1 MMKENKPVNPKGN
14 QPWILIGR
22 TDAEAQAPV
31 PGPHDVKSKL
41 TGKDPDAEKDWRQKE
56 KGEAEDEI
64 VGWHY
69 QLNEHEFE
77 QTPGDSERQE
87 SLHVAVRWV
96 TKGQTQLSNWS
107 TKTIKD
113 DGGRLHL
120 YKPNL
125 PQIGASI
132 RKNKLQKNS
141 LPKIFKFLGERA
153 FLTFLFF

>member
-107 TKTIKD
+107 TKQLKMMVGDSIYTNPISP
-113 DGGRLHL
+113 RLEPPSEKIN
-120 YKPNL
+120 YK
-125 PQIGASI
+125 
-132 RKNKLQKNS
+132 RTVYQKYLNS
-141 LPKIFKFLGERA
+141 
-153 FLTFLFF
+153 

>member
-77 QTPGDSERQE
+77 QTPGDSE
-87 SLHVAVRWV
+87 
-96 TKGQTQLSNWS
+96 G
-107 TKTIKD
+107 
-113 DGGRLHL
+113 
-120 YKPNL
+120 
-125 PQIGASI
+125 
-132 RKNKLQKNS
+132 
-141 LPKIFKFLGERA
+141 
-153 FLTFLFF
+153 